1 MKALKISGVI
11 RLVDA
16 DNAPQGIRAALNCA
30 HYSTHGLR
38 DGAVMLTDA
47 DAEAKGLPYN
57 QLASLIAEAGV
68 YGTALI
74 VGADEDEFDDVPD
87 SYLPLVS
94 DLL

>member
-16 DNAPQGIRAALNCA
+16 DNSPRGICAALNCA
-30 HYSTHGLR
+30 RCSTHGLR

-57 QLASLIAEAGV
+57 QLASLIAGTGI

-74 VGADEDEFDDVPD
+74 FGDGEDEFDDVPD

-94 DLL
+94 DL